1 MLVLAEQ
8 NRAFGYAVAASLALH
23 ALLLSFAMPAMRED
37 VAPRPDPPL
46 VAHLVEPAPPPAP
59 PVVKEPRE
67 RPKPAPRK
75 PPPRAKPQPAPMET
89 VEEGVSQAELAPP
102 PAPPPPV
109 ASLAPAAPAAPAAT
123 AAPAAAVAPATP
135 DPAAALARFRQE
147 LVDIAKRNKRY
158 PLMARDNGWTGDV
171 VVRVEVAAN
180 GNVASVK
187 VKTGSGFDVLDE
199 QALET
204 FRNAALQAAVPP
216 ALRGK
221 GFSVDVLMQYRLD

>member
-23 ALLLSFAMPAMRED
+23 ALLLSLGMPAKREGL
-37 VAPRPDPPL
+37 APRPEPPL
-46 VAHLVEPAPPPAP
+46 VAHLVETAPPPAP
-59 PVVKEPRE
+59 PVVKEPQE
-67 RPKPAPRK
+67 RPKPASPK
-75 PPPRAKPQPAPMET
+75 PPPRPKPRPVPIET

-109 ASLAPAAPAAPAAT
+109 GSPAPAAPVAPAAT
-123 AAPAAAVAPATP
+123 AAPAPP
-135 DPAAALARFRQE
+135 DPAAALARYRQE
-147 LVDIAKRNKRY
+147 LVDIARRNKRY
-158 PLMARDNGWTGDV
+158 PLMARDSGWTGDV
-171 VVRVEVAAN
+171 VVRVEVAAS
-180 GNVASVK
+180 GKVTSAK
-187 VKTGSGFDVLDE
+187 VKTSSGFDVLDE